1 MASYDSVPRNVPLL
15 EVRGL
20 QRSFY
25 GIRALDGVDLAVE
38 PGTITGLIGPNG
50 AGKTTLF
57 NCVSGLIP
65 PDGGRVLLEGR
76 DITGW
81 RADRVTQA
89 GLVRTFQIAR
99 GFPRLSVLE
108 NLLLYGP
115 RQPGESLG
123 IALMRPAAML
133 ARETALHQRALAVA
147 ARLNLKRVLDAP
159 AGALS
164 GGQKKLLEI
173 GRALM
178 AEPRML
184 LLDEPVAG
192 VNPTLANEI
201 GEHLRGLVAEGIT
214 ILLIE
219 HQMDAISRLCDHV
232 VVMAEGRRLVE
243 GTFAAVAADTQV
255 QEVYMG
261 RRRWAS

>member
-1 MASYDSVPRNVPLL
+1 MLNASQAASKALL
-15 EVRGL
+15 ECHAVA
-20 QRSFY
+20 RSFY
-25 GIRALDGVDLAVE
+25 GVEALRGADLAVA
-38 PGTITGLIGPNG
+38 PRRITGLIGPNG

-57 NCVSGLIP
+57 NCISGLIP
-65 PDGGRVLLEGR
+65 ADAGRIVFDGREITRWRPDQISG
-76 DITGW
+76 T
-81 RADRVTQA
+81 

-99 GFPRLSVLE
+99 GIPRLTVLE

-123 IALMRPAAML
+123 AALLRPRPMLMR
-133 ARETALHQRALAVA
+133 ETVLYQRALAIA
-147 ARLNLKRVLDAP
+147 ARLNLTRVLHTP
-159 AGALS
+159 AAALS

-178 AEPRML
+178 AEPRLL

-192 VNPTLANEI
+192 VNPTLAREI
-201 GEHLRGLVAEGIT
+201 GEHLRALIAEGIT

-219 HQMDAISRLCDHV
+219 HQMDTISRLCDHV

-243 GTFAAVAADTQV
+243 GTFAAVAADHSV
-255 QEVYMG
+255 QEAYMG